1 MPISFHVSSIFSS
14 FVTKLYMG
22 GLTAWSKIIPS
33 RQQKFLHERA
43 KNCGATIVVGQSKRK
58 ALESG
63 GSQRAR
69 K

>member
-1 MPISFHVSSIFSS
+1 
-14 FVTKLYMG
+14 MG

-43 KNCGATIVVGQSKRK
+43 KFCGATIVVGQSKRK

-63 GSQRAR
+63 GSEGLEIVIT
-69 K
+69 KNL